1 MRFADWPALLAVML
15 AIALPLMAE
24 AGRSLR
30 RRRAEKGVSGREESD
45 QFASS
50 ALALLGLLIAFTF
63 SMASERFETRRELV
77 VAEANA
83 ISTAYLRSQLFDE
96 PSRSRLGADFA
107 DYVRARPA
115 FVAAGLDKARLDA
128 ADAQLAAIQ
137 ARIWADTRAAI
148 RTPTGQSLTVGVL
161 MATNEMFDLAASQRA
176 ALDARVPFGV
186 RLSLSVFALITAGM
200 VGWSLEGKW
209 PRRPLAPLALFVMV
223 AFAIGLIADLDQP
236 RGGLITVPQGPMEA
250 VARQVL
256 ADQAAQAHPAAEAP
270 IAARPER

>member
-83 ISTAYLRSQLFDE
+83 ISTAYLRSQLFD
-96 PSRSRLGADFA
+96 A
-107 DYVRARPA
+107 PA
-115 FVAAGLDKARLDA
+115 MSFDA
-128 ADAQLAAIQ
+128 AF
-137 ARIWADTRAAI
+137 
-148 RTPTGQSLTVGVL
+148 S
-161 MATNEMFDLAASQRA
+161 
-176 ALDARVPFGV
+176 
-186 RLSLSVFALITAGM
+186 
-200 VGWSLEGKW
+200 
-209 PRRPLAPLALFVMV
+209 
-223 AFAIGLIADLDQP
+223 
-236 RGGLITVPQGPMEA
+236 
-250 VARQVL
+250 
-256 ADQAAQAHPAAEAP
+256 
-270 IAARPER
+270 AARG